1 MHMHWAMFG
10 IPPVISHMGFI
21 ACAEWMISKIT
32 ALRRTEF
39 MVRVPLFDP
48 LNAYQALQCNKAVQV
63 CYA

>member
-48 LNAYQALQCNKAVQV
+48 LNAYQA
-63 CYA
+63 